1 MLQYDPSHCA
11 QHKRFI
17 MARSDTLLQQQA
29 LFGTPTPQ
37 QDNDDISLAE
47 QLSERLAEKYRNYER
62 AAARLE
68 LRGETD
74 AAKVLRRAAG
84 RLRLIRNTG
93 AVQEEC
99 I

>member
-1 MLQYDPSHCA
+1 MAHSNSSRLQKP
-11 QHKRFI
+11 
-17 MARSDTLLQQQA
+17 A
-29 LFGTPTPQ
+29 LFGSPQ
-37 QDNDDISLAE
+37 LPAQHLDDTRLAL

-68 LRGETD
+68 MRGETD

-93 AVQEEC
+93 GAEAGHA
-99 I
+99 